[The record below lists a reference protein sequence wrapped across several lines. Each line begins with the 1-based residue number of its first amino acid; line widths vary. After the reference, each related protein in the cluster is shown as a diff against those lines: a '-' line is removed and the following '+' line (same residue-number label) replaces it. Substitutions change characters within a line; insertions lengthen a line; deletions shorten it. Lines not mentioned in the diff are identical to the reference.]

1 MFRPQLESLM
11 INSPRTLLRAI
22 AVAAISIMLGAC
34 ASGPP
39 KPTVDY
45 KADYDFSAVKK
56 IAFYRNSGE
65 VLGDNPMQLSDIQR
79 DRIDEAL
86 SYALTARG
94 FQMVTDASNAD
105 LLLSWTLDTQ
115 NKTDVRTYQTPT
127 MGIGRGYSG
136 YYGGYNRYSAYNCW
150 NCAPTRTE
158 VSVQNYMQ
166 GTFIVDLIDPTLKKS
181 VWRGVTQSRLK
192 GQHSEDQ
199 GKYNAAAAAIFAS
212 FPPE

>member
-1 MFRPQLESLM
+1 M
-11 INSPRTLLRAI
+11 INSSVTPLRALT
-22 AVAAISIMLGAC
+22 VFSVSILLAAC

-45 KADYDFSAVKK
+45 KADYDFSAVKT

-86 SYALTARG
+86 SYALTHRG
-94 FQMVTDASNAD
+94 FQMVTAASTAD

-127 MGIGRGYSG
+127 MGMGMGRGYGG

-150 NCAPTRTE
+150 NCSPTRT
-158 VSVQNYMQ
+158 
-166 GTFIVDLIDPTLKKS
+166 
-181 VWRGVTQSRLK
+181 
-192 GQHSEDQ
+192 
-199 GKYNAAAAAIFAS
+199 
-212 FPPE
+212 

>member
-1 MFRPQLESLM
+1 M
-11 INSPRTLLRAI
+11 INPTRMVLQALTLLW
-22 AVAAISIMLGAC
+22 VSILLIAC

-39 KPTVDY
+39 KPTIDY
-45 KADYDFSAVKK
+45 KADYDFSDVKT

-86 SYALTARG
+86 SYALTNRG
-94 FQMVTDASNAD
+94 FQMVTDTANAD

-127 MGIGRGYSG
+127 MGMGMGRGYGG
-136 YYGGYNRYSAYNCW
+136 YYRGYNRYSVYNCW
-150 NCAPTRTE
+150 NCSPTRTE
-158 VSVQNYMQ
+158 VSVQNYTQ

-199 GKYNAAAAAIFAS
+199 GKYNAAATAIFAS
-212 FPPE
+212 FPPGR